1 MEPSVAINHV
11 NVLKQEPDLS
21 IPATTGNRVLRHN
34 PDRTE
39 PGQTQPGQDITR
51 TDTTRT
57 GHNPDTDI
65 TRTQT

>member
-1 MEPSVAINHV
+1 MCAKLTLTKHKHAIYHLNLIL
-11 NVLKQEPDLS
+11 VLRHNPD
-21 IPATTGNRVLRHN
+21 RHN

-39 PGQTQPGQDITR
+39 PGQTQPGHDITR